1 MKKIFVLCTA
11 AAALLS
17 GLTSCGG
24 GGGDNN
30 QGFVDAK
37 AFAAGAGFKLLG
49 NPSFIIVP
57 NIVTEVEGDVPAGS
71 DGVISKPEFV
81 IPGTGSPAEE
91 DNPETPDVDESR
103 PAVEPDYYE
112 PIGKTEYV
120 QRRVGPD
127 GKGSYNAIITYTMT
141 AEDVGVAKIS
151 FSGAALDDE
160 DLIKSMGINAAE
172 NDNNNWGNG
181 GNNGQTLDRMTLNDL
196 GATNVTIYFNFRT
209 GTAQVII
216 TASGVNVEGDN
227 DDDDENDGGYTPVET
242 VLTAS
247 SVPFIVVR

>member
-24 GGGDNN
+24 GGGDDASK
-30 QGFVDAK
+30 GFVDAK

-49 NPSFIIVP
+49 NPSFVIIP
-57 NIVTEVEGDVPAGS
+57 NVVTEIEGDIPSGS
-71 DGVISKPEFV
+71 DGVASKPVFE
-81 IPGTGSPAEE
+81 IPGTGSPAVE
-91 DNPETPDVDESR
+91 DDPETPDIDESR
-103 PAVEPDYYE
+103 PAIEPDYYTPTGSVE
-112 PIGKTEYV
+112 IV

-127 GKGSYNAIITYTMT
+127 GRGSYNAIITYTMT
-141 AEDVGVAKIS
+141 SEDVGIAKIS

-160 DLIKSMGINAAE
+160 DLIKSLGIGATE
-172 NDNNNWGNG
+172 NNNNNWGN
-181 GNNGQTLDRMTLNDL
+181 NNNEQTLDRVTLNDL
-196 GATNVTIYFNFRT
+196 GATNVTIYFNFTT
-209 GTAQVII
+209 GTAQVLI

-227 DDDDENDGGYTPVET
+227 DDDDNEGGYTATES

-247 SVPFIVVR
+247 SIPFIVVRS

>member
-30 QGFVDAK
+30 QGFVDAR

-49 NPSFIIVP
+49 NPSFIIVA
-57 NIVTEVEGDVPAGS
+57 NAVTEVEGNLPSGS
-71 DGVISKPEFV
+71 DGVTSKPEFV
-81 IPGTGSPAEE
+81 IPGTGSPAVE
-91 DNPETPDVDESR
+91 DDPETPDVDESR

-112 PIGKTEYV
+112 PVGKVEIV

-127 GKGSYNAIITYTMT
+127 GRGSYNAIITYTMT
-141 AEDVGVAKIS
+141 SEDVGIAKIS

-160 DLIKSMGINAAE
+160 DLIKSLGIGATE
-172 NDNNNWGNG
+172 NNNNNWGN
-181 GNNGQTLDRMTLNDL
+181 NNNETTLDRVTLNDL

-209 GTAQVII
+209 GTAQVLI
-216 TASGVNVEGDN
+216 TASGVNVGGDN
-227 DDDDENDGGYTPVET
+227 DDDDDNNGGYTATES

-247 SVPFIVVR
+247 SIPFIVIR